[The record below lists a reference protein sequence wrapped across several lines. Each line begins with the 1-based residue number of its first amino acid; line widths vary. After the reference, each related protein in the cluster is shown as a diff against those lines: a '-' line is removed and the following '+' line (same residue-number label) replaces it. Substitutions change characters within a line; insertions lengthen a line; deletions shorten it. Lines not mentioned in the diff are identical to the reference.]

1 MISFAQNAEDVMLA
15 RLFPGKTD
23 GFYIDIGAADP
34 VEHSVTKHFSDRGW
48 RGVNVEPIKAYCDR
62 LAEARPRD
70 ICLPIALGE
79 CRETRTFFNISN
91 QYLSTF
97 DPEAAARGV
106 AAGGVLVEEAV
117 EVRTLADICEEH
129 VGQTVIDF
137 LKIDV
142 EGWEE
147 QVIRG
152 GDWSRY
158 RPRVVL
164 VEATEPNS
172 PVPRHERWEP
182 ILLAT
187 GYQFVYNDGLNR
199 YYLRDEDSALKICFA
214 TPPNVFDHYR
224 SWHEVDLEAKARQ
237 WYTEKAQAQAE
248 LAAEQSRHQAA
259 QAELARLQP
268 LAADRDAAESRAQEA
283 ATTMTRVV
291 LERDTLASQNAI
303 LTATLTA
310 RSEELHAAIT
320 DRDGLSR
327 RLIELS
333 QSLRAAQWQTET
345 LTGERDHLQ
354 EQLREVQQLLD
365 ASRAAAAAE
374 RFQFEQRV
382 AEQNQKL
389 EIQRDEIDQISRQ
402 RDAYRHQ
409 LEKALADGAHWKHVV
424 ESLHASRFWRYTAL
438 LRGSGRTL
446 KRLKSRLRVPR
457 RPAVIS
463 APVEVSVP
471 EPTVSLASSASTWRA
486 QVKRGLRAAGGKYLA
501 RYVQRSA
508 ARHAHEQTAPLYELH
523 RQVIEKIHKLEA
535 ELARLEQ
542 RRRHSEM
549 CLDALARRTIETPET
564 PSRTAA

>member
-23 GFYIDIGAADP
+23 GFYIDVGAADP

-70 ICLPIALGE
+70 ICLPIALGD

-91 QYLSTF
+91 QYLSTL
-97 DPEAAARGV
+97 DPAAAAQGV

-117 EVRTLADICEEH
+117 EVRTLADICQEH

-152 GDWSRY
+152 GDWARY

-172 PVPRHERWEP
+172 PAPRHERWEP
-182 ILLAT
+182 ILLAA
-187 GYQFVYNDGLNR
+187 GYEFVYNDGLNR
-199 YYLRDEDSALKICFA
+199 YYLRHEDSALRVCFA

-224 SWHEVDLEAKARQ
+224 TWREVDLETKARQ
-237 WYTEKAQAQAE
+237 WYTEKSQAQAE

-259 QAELARLQP
+259 QAEVARLQP
-268 LAADRDAAESRAQEA
+268 LAADRDAAEARAYEA
-283 ATTMTRVV
+283 ANTITRIV

-310 RSEELHAAIT
+310 RNEELQAAIT
-320 DRDGLSR
+320 DRDGFNR
-327 RLIELS
+327 QLIELS
-333 QSLRAAQWQTET
+333 QALRAAQWQTET
-345 LTGERDHLQ
+345 LTSERDRLH
-354 EQLREVQQLLD
+354 EQLSDIRQSLD

-374 RFQFEQRV
+374 RFQVEQRLT
-382 AEQNQKL
+382 EQNQKL
-389 EIQRDEIDQISRQ
+389 EIQRNEIDQLSRQ

-446 KRLKSRLRVPR
+446 KRLKSRLRVR
-457 RPAVIS
+457 RGSTAVAAPAV
-463 APVEVSVP
+463 VTVP
-471 EPTVSLASSASTWRA
+471 EPAMSLLPSASTWRA
-486 QVKRGLRAAGGKYLA
+486 RLKRGLRAAGGKYLA

-508 ARHAHEQTAPLYELH
+508 ERHALEHTAPLHELH

-535 ELARLEQ
+535 ELARFEQ

-549 CLDALARRTIETPET
+549 CLDALARHTIETPVT

>member
-15 RLFPGKTD
+15 RLFPSKTD

-48 RGVNVEPIKAYCDR
+48 RGVNVEPIRAYCDR

-70 ICLPIALGE
+70 ICLPIALGD

-106 AAGGVLVEEAV
+106 AAGGVLVEEEV
-117 EVRTLADICEEH
+117 EVRTLADICAEH
-129 VGQTVIDF
+129 VGPTVIDF

-152 GDWSRY
+152 GDWARY

-164 VEATEPNS
+164 VEATETNS
-172 PVPRHERWEP
+172 PTPRHERWEP
-182 ILLAT
+182 ILLAAR
-187 GYQFVYNDGLNR
+187 YHFVYNDGLNR
-199 YYLRDEDSALKICFA
+199 FYLRDEDAALKVCFA

-224 SWHEVDLEAKARQ
+224 TWREVDLENKAQQ
-237 WYTEKAQAQAE
+237 WYAEKSQAQAE

-259 QAELARLQP
+259 QADVARLQP
-268 LAADRDAAESRAQEA
+268 LAADRDAAEARAQEA
-283 ATTMTRVV
+283 ANTLTRVA
-291 LERDTLASQNAI
+291 LERDTLAAQNAN
-303 LTATLTA
+303 LTAKLTA
-310 RSEELHAAIT
+310 RSEELHAVIT
-320 DRDGLSR
+320 DRDGLNR
-327 RLIELS
+327 QLIELS
-333 QSLRAAQWQTET
+333 QSLRAAQWQAET
-345 LTGERDHLQ
+345 LTNERDRLH
-354 EQLREVQQLLD
+354 EQLREIQLALE
-365 ASRAAAAAE
+365 ASHAAAAAE
-374 RFQFEQRV
+374 RFQFDQRL
-382 AEQNQKL
+382 AEQSQKL
-389 EIQRDEIDQISRQ
+389 DALRIELDHQSRRRDVLQ
-402 RDAYRHQ
+402 HQ
-409 LEKALADGAHWKHVV
+409 LDKAAADGAHWKHVV

-446 KRLKSRLRVPR
+446 KRLKSRLRLR
-457 RPAVIS
+457 RRAHGVA

-471 EPTVSLASSASTWRA
+471 EPAVSLAPSASNWRA
-486 QVKRGLRAAGGKYLA
+486 RVKRGLRAAGGKYLA
-501 RYVQRSA
+501 RYVQSSA
-508 ARHAHEQTAPLYELH
+508 ARHAQEHAAPLHELH
-523 RQVIEKIHKLEA
+523 RQVIEKIHNLEV

-549 CLDALARRTIETPET
+549 CLDALARRTIDSTTT